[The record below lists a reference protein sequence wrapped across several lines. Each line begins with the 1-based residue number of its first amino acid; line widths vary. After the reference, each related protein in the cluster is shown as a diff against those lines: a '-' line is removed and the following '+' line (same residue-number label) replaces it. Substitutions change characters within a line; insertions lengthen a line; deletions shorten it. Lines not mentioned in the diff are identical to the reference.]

1 MRMALSTALVL
12 IALMALGSIALA
24 GVPCTGTSTVV
35 ATENSSPC
43 SAGGAFCPKGDYNT
57 VTVTVTVN
65 DCYGTALAGKSVA
78 VKVNSGAASLKF
90 QAADSTKTL
99 TTNVSG
105 QVVATYT
112 KIGGCGNM
120 AFNAICQGVTLGP
133 SNSLYAANVDNNGS
147 GKCDGTDLS
156 IFAGHYGRTDRP
168 CSDFNCSGKVDGTDL
183 SIFAGHFGHQF

>member
-1 MRMALSTALVL
+1 MLKKLLIPIGIVALLAF
-12 IALMALGSIALA
+12 GSIALA

-43 SAGGAFCPKGDYNT
+43 PAGGAFCPKGDYNT
-57 VTVTVTVN
+57 ITVTVTVN

-78 VKVNSGAASLKF
+78 VKTAGAATLKF

-99 TTNVSG
+99 TTNISG
-105 QVVATYT
+105 QVVATYA

-120 AFNAICQGVTLGP
+120 AFTAICQGVTLGP
-133 SNSLYAANVDNNGS
+133 SNSLYCANVDNNGS

-156 IFAGHYGRTDRP
+156 IFAGHYGRTDKP